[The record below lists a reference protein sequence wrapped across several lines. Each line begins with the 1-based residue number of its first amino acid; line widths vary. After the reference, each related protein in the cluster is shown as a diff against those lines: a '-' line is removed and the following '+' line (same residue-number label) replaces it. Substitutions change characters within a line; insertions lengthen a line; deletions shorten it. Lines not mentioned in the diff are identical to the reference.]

1 MHMKLK
7 RTLNEL
13 IVKLDQVYV
22 VINGWFNVIRII
34 VFVFQFISLIMT
46 NIVPF
51 PESAQNETL
60 SEEGQEGVQEEPMK
74 VPHRPA
80 GRREED
86 GQDGKEGSVEADDG
100 NVVRRLED

>member
-1 MHMKLK
+1 MKLK

-22 VINGWFNVIRII
+22 VISGWFNVIRI
-34 VFVFQFISLIMT
+34 VFVFQIISLIMT

-51 PESAQNETL
+51 PESAENETL

-74 VPHRPA
+74 VPHCPA

-86 GQDGKEGSVEADDG
+86 GQHGKEGSVEADDG
-100 NVVRRLED
+100 NVIRRLED